1 MDKNMKR
8 TNNIISIIKIIITGI
23 FIIVKDKFIISA
35 NKLIY
40 DNAQKMYEI
49 SYNASQQTIIKESK
63 LDNDKLSTLTEM
75 WLCATEVMILVILSI
90 IALYIK
96 EKVFIF
102 IFVLEILAVLYNK
115 KIVKDYY
122 ID

>member
-1 MDKNMKR
+1 MKK

-35 NKLIY
+35 NKMIY

-115 KIVKDYY
+115 KIVKDNF
-122 ID
+122 